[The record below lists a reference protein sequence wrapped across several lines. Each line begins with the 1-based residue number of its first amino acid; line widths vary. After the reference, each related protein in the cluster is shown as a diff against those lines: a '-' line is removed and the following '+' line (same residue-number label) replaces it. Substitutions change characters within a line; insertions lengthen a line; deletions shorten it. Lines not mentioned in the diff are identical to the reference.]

1 MINKNRLLENFIEM
15 VKIPSP
21 SLDERKMADYLRDK
35 LEKIGMRV
43 IEDDTGSK
51 IGGNAG
57 NIIAVLDGN
66 TDFHLMFSAH
76 MDTVTPCENV
86 RPIIK
91 NGRVT
96 SSGDTILGADDK
108 AGIAAIIEGI
118 TAIKESG
125 EPHPTIMAIFSVA
138 EETRL
143 LGATHFDH
151 TKYNIK
157 YGFILDSSGKP
168 GTVVKRAP
176 YHDKITISFIGRAA
190 HAGIEP
196 EKGINALY
204 VASHAISKFKMGRI
218 DENTTFNLGIV
229 SGGRATNIVMEEV
242 LIVGEARSFEEKT
255 LGLISEE
262 VIEISRNTAEQFK
275 AGINYE
281 VKREY
286 DGFSFS
292 EEAEIIKIVKES
304 VEGLG
309 MKFETQSLGGGS
321 DTNVY
326 NSKGV
331 NTVNLGIGMSK
342 PHAMDEYVEIV
353 DIESTAE
360 IVLGIIKNIEKS
372 HKTY

>member
-1 MINKNRLLENFIEM
+1 MINKNRLLDNFLEM
-15 VKIPSP
+15 VKISSP
-21 SLDERKMADYLRDK
+21 SLRERKMADYLV
-35 LEKIGMRV
+35 EKMRSIGMEV
-43 IEDDTGSK
+43 YEDDAGAK

-57 NIIAVLDGN
+57 NVVGILRGN
-66 TDFHLMFSAH
+66 SDYQIMFSAH

-86 RPIIK
+86 KPLIK
-91 NGRVT
+91 NGRVV

-108 AGIAAIIEGI
+108 AGIAAILEACQ
-118 TAIKESG
+118 TVAESG
-125 EPHPTIMAIFSVA
+125 KDHPTIMALFSVA

-143 LGATHFDH
+143 LGAYNFDH

-176 YHDKITISFIGRAA
+176 YHDKIEIKFIGKAA

-229 SGGRATNIVMEEV
+229 KGGRATNIVMEEV
-242 LIVGEARSFEEKT
+242 RITGEARSFDERS

-262 VIEISRNTAEQFK
+262 VIEISRNTAEHFR
-275 AGINYE
+275 AGIDYE

-292 EEAEIIKIVKES
+292 EDSEIIKIVKKAVAE
-304 VEGLG
+304 VGLP
-309 MKFETQSLGGGS
+309 FEAQSLGGGS

-342 PHAMDEYVEIV
+342 PHAMDEYIEIK
-353 DIESTAE
+353 DLEDTAA
-360 IVLGIIKNIEKS
+360 IVVAIIKKISTTN
-372 HKTY
+372 